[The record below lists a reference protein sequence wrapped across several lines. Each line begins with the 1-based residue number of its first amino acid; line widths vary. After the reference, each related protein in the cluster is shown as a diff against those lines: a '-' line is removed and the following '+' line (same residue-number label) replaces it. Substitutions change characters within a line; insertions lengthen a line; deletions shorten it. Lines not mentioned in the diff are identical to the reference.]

1 MDLRNVKKTL
11 SQDEQVSLQ
20 KEMAQLDMIIK
31 GYEEEN
37 RKLMKNSRQQE
48 QTVKELNEKLTSA
61 EREIKDYRLKAIK
74 EKNGVFI
81 EEDDDEVDIQAKN
94 VMGTKS
100 AISQKQLDEIQQKL
114 KELQVG
120 NDNAKKDL
128 ALQAS
133 QFKQQIQKIRDEKNE
148 VEKLLFDTEFLLG
161 NKD

>member
-100 AISQKQLDEIQQKL
+100 AISQK
-114 KELQVG
+114 
-120 NDNAKKDL
+120 
-128 ALQAS
+128 
-133 QFKQQIQKIRDEKNE
+133 
-148 VEKLLFDTEFLLG
+148 
-161 NKD
+161 